1 MLFSCRSFTV
11 IIMLLVLTLMP
22 GCGRKTNL
30 IPPQKLV
37 PVAIRDL
44 RYFLDESGVSLK
56 WTYPVKMENG
66 DLLSAIE
73 SFEILRAE
81 IPEEEYCE
89 GCPIRFEMHVVIDGG
104 PLPAS
109 GENRTAAFKEA
120 DMQDGYRYLYKVRSQ
135 AGWWY
140 PSRDSNTV
148 SFTWRSPPKVPE
160 GLQVLAGDRMLTL
173 SWEPVKEN
181 VAGSPLGQVPVYQ
194 VFRKSGDA
202 QFAVLG
208 EPVAGLKF
216 IDTGLKNNMLYFY
229 RVRALVTF
237 ADTLQAGGGSQDISG
252 IPLDLTPPAQPGHL
266 VAIETPA
273 GMKLAWPAVLN
284 EDLAGYRIYR
294 SEEKSAGP
302 ELIAEVGPDQN
313 QYVDQD
319 LAADRKWFY
328 SVTSFDKA
336 QPPNESLPTTEAV
349 KDMQ

>member
-1 MLFSCRSFTV
+1 M
-11 IIMLLVLTLMP
+11 
-22 GCGRKTNL
+22 
-30 IPPQKLV
+30 
-37 PVAIRDL
+37 
-44 RYFLDESGVSLK
+44 
-56 WTYPVKMENG
+56 
-66 DLLSAIE
+66 
-73 SFEILRAE
+73 
-81 IPEEEYCE
+81 
-89 GCPIRFEMHVVIDGG
+89 
-104 PLPAS
+104 
-109 GENRTAAFKEA
+109 
-120 DMQDGYRYLYKVRSQ
+120 
-135 AGWWY
+135 
-140 PSRDSNTV
+140 
-148 SFTWRSPPKVPE
+148 PE

-181 VAGSPLGQVPVYQ
+181 FAGSPLGQVPVYQ

-237 ADTLQAGGGSQDISG
+237 ADTLQAGGGSKDISG

-294 SEEKSAGP
+294 SEEKSAVP
-302 ELIAEVGPDQN
+302 ELIAEVGPEQN

-319 LAADRKWFY
+319 LAVDSKWFY

-336 QPPNESLPTTEAV
+336 QPPNESLPTADVV
-349 KDMQ
+349 KDIQ